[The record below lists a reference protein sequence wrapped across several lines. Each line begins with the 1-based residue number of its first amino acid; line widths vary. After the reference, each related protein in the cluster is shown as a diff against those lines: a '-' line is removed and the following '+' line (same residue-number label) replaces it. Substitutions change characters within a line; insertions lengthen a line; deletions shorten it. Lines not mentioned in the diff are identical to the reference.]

1 MTTLRQASTSH
12 PAIVH
17 DDAAKLALIRDVG
30 FSRYFRANR
39 WRDYNRQ
46 FFDGLAEKYDATND
60 LHSFGTKRRFDRV
73 AVGRLPVRPASRIL
87 DLCTGTGDIAILLA
101 ERHPESR
108 VIAVDASPRMLEVAR
123 RKAARHLDRIEF
135 REGDALALDFPD
147 GHFDGAVISFGLRN
161 LESLEGGLRELRR
174 VVRPGGFVSSI
185 DQGKPRHAL
194 FRLAYELHF
203 KRIAPVLG
211 KLVFHIGEFNSF
223 RYLPESNRY
232 FPDQGRLVR
241 IFESLGFRDVENH
254 DYWFGAVAQ
263 QIARVADPAGPA
275 GADA

>member
-1 MTTLRQASTSH
+1 MTTLRETS
-12 PAIVH
+12 PSGLATTH

-30 FSRYFRANR
+30 FSRYFSASR

-60 LHSFGTKRRFDRV
+60 LHSFGTKRRFDRI
-73 AVGRLPVRPASRIL
+73 AVERLPVRPASRIL

-101 ERHPESR
+101 ERHPDLS
-108 VIAVDASPRMLEVAR
+108 VTAVDASPRMLEVAR
-123 RKAARHLDRIEF
+123 RKAARLLDRIEF

-174 VVRPGGFVSSI
+174 VVRPGGFVSNI
-185 DQGKPRHAL
+185 DQGKPRNTL
-194 FRLAYELHF
+194 FRVAYELHF
-203 KRIAPVLG
+203 KRIAPILG
-211 KLVFHIGEFNSF
+211 KIVFHIGEFNSF

-232 FPDQGRLVR
+232 FPDQDRLLR
-241 IFESLGFRDVENH
+241 MFESLGYRDVVNH

-263 QIARVADPAGPA
+263 QVAFVANPS
-275 GADA
+275 GAFD